1 MKMLRIRLTSLGIRW
16 RLTIL
21 ISAALLVVLAAMF
34 AALRITVTEI
44 LESDLDTDVSE
55 RMGQI
60 SAQLAI
66 AGSSDPLQLAEL
78 VQQSSFPVAVYDTDG
93 NVVAASPKANTRLY
107 APSSEELERLLGGDT
122 ITMTVELG
130 GEDYRLRSG
139 RLVVGEQVVG
149 VLQVGRGAETIQ
161 RVTRALTWITLG
173 GGIGALAIVFAIAYV
188 LSRSALRPIEE
199 MTELAAEM
207 EASDLTRRIRASG
220 KPSEVQRLADTF
232 DLMLERLENAF
243 DQQKNFVLDV
253 SHELRTPLTAL
264 RGNLDVQLMDSTLDG
279 EVREQLERMSS
290 EVERLIR
297 LTSNLLY
304 LAHAEAGREVAS
316 MPVDLDSLC
325 LDVLHE
331 MKSVRSGVAL
341 RLDHSDAVTV
351 QDDPDL
357 LKQLLLNLVDNGLK
371 HTPPD
376 GVVKV
381 SLYKE
386 GPTVQVVV
394 EDTGSGIPAD
404 QIEHIFERF
413 YRGPNGRSRPGGSG
427 IGLAISRWIAQVHG
441 GDITVETE
449 LGRGTT
455 FTVCLA
461 TKGQRDATGPAT
473 PS

>member
-1 MKMLRIRLTSLGIRW
+1 MKTLKSQLTSLGIRW
-16 RLTIL
+16 RLTAL
-21 ISAALLVVLAAMF
+21 IAVALLVVLAAMF

-66 AGSSDPLQLAEL
+66 AGSSDPGQLTEL
-78 VQQSSFPVAVYDTDG
+78 AQQSSFPVAVYDLDG
-93 NVVAASPKANTRLY
+93 NVVAASPTANTRLH
-107 APSSEELERLLGGDT
+107 APSNEELARLLGGDT
-122 ITMTVELG
+122 VTTTVELG
-130 GEDYRLRSG
+130 GVDYRLRSG

-149 VLQVGRGAETIQ
+149 VLQVGRSAETIQ
-161 RVTRALTWITLG
+161 RVTRALTWITVG
-173 GGIGALAIVFAIAYV
+173 GGIGAVVIVLVVAYV
-188 LSRSALRPIEE
+188 ISRSALRPIEE
-199 MTELAAEM
+199 MTALAAEM
-207 EASDLTRRIRASG
+207 EASDLTKRIRATG
-220 KPSEVQRLADTF
+220 KPSEVQHLADTF

-264 RGNLDVQLMDSTLDG
+264 RGNLDVQLMDSTLDDK
-279 EVREQLERMSS
+279 VREQLERMSS
-290 EVERLIR
+290 EVARLIR

-331 MKSVRSGVAL
+331 MKGVRSGVAL

-351 QDDPDL
+351 QGDPDL

-376 GVVKV
+376 GEVKV
-381 SLYKE
+381 SLYQE

-394 EDTGSGIPAD
+394 EDTGSGIPTD
-404 QIEHIFERF
+404 QLKHIFERF
-413 YRGPNGRSRPGGSG
+413 YRGANSRNRPGGSG

-449 LGRGTT
+449 LGRGTK
-455 FTVCLA
+455 FTVRLA
-461 TKGQRDATGPAT
+461 TDGQRDATSPAT
-473 PS
+473 LS

>member
-1 MKMLRIRLTSLGIRW
+1 MKSLKSQLTSLGIRW
-16 RLTIL
+16 RLTVL
-21 ISAALLVVLAAMF
+21 IAAALLVVLAAMF

-66 AGSSDPLQLAEL
+66 AGPSDPQQLTAL
-78 VQQSSFPVAVYDTDG
+78 VEQSSFPVAVYDLEG
-93 NVVAASPKANTRLY
+93 NVLAASTAANTRVH
-107 APSSEELERLLGGDT
+107 APGSEDLARLLGGDT
-122 ITMTVELG
+122 ITTTVELG
-130 GEDYRLRSG
+130 GVDYRLRSG
-139 RLVVGEQVVG
+139 RLVAGEQVVG
-149 VLQVGRGAETIQ
+149 ILQVGRSAETIQ
-161 RVTRALTWITLG
+161 RVNNALTWITVG
-173 GGIGALAIVFAIAYV
+173 GGIGAVVIVIVVAYV
-188 LSRSALRPIEE
+188 ISRSALRPIEE
-199 MTELAAEM
+199 MTALAAEM
-207 EASDLTRRIRASG
+207 DASDLTRRIHATG

-243 DQQKNFVLDV
+243 DQQKNFVMDV

-264 RGNLDVQLMDSTLDG
+264 RGNLDVQLMDSTLDD

-290 EVERLIR
+290 EVARLIR

-304 LAHAEAGREVAS
+304 LAHAEAGREVAR

-331 MKSVRSGVAL
+331 MKGVRSGVAL

-351 QDDPDL
+351 QGDPDL

-376 GVVKV
+376 GEVKV
-381 SLYKE
+381 SLYQE
-386 GPTVQVVV
+386 GPAVKVVV

-413 YRGPNGRSRPGGSG
+413 YRGPNRGNRPGGSG

-449 LGRGTT
+449 LGRGTK
-455 FTVCLA
+455 FTVRLA
-461 TKGQRDATGPAT
+461 TEGPRDATSPAT
-473 PS
+473 LS

>member
-1 MKMLRIRLTSLGIRW
+1 MKILRSQLASLGIRW
-16 RLTIL
+16 RLTVL
-21 ISAALLVVLAAMF
+21 IAAALLVVLASMF

-44 LESDLDTDVSE
+44 LESDLDNDVSE

-66 AGSSDPLQLAEL
+66 TGSFDPQQLTEL
-78 VQQSSFPVAVYDTDG
+78 AQQSSFPVAVYDLEG
-93 NVVAASPKANTRLY
+93 NVVAASSTANTSLH
-107 APSSEELERLLGGDT
+107 APSSEELGSLLAGDT
-122 ITMTVELG
+122 ITTTVELG
-130 GEDYRLRSG
+130 GVDYRLRSV
-139 RLVVGEQVVG
+139 RLVVGEEVVG
-149 VLQVGRGAETIQ
+149 VLQVGRSAETVQ
-161 RVTRALTWITLG
+161 RVTSALTWITLG
-173 GGIGALAIVFAIAYV
+173 GGIGAVAVVLVVAYI

-207 EASDLTRRIRASG
+207 EASDLTRRIRATG

-264 RGNLDVQLMDSTLDG
+264 RGNLDVQLMDSTLDD
-279 EVREQLERMSS
+279 EVREQMERMSS
-290 EVERLIR
+290 EVGRLIR

-316 MPVDLDSLC
+316 MQVDLDSLC

-331 MKSVRSGVAL
+331 MKGVGSGVAL

-351 QDDPDL
+351 QGDPDL

-371 HTPPD
+371 HTAPD
-376 GVVKV
+376 GEVKV
-381 SLYKE
+381 SLYQE

-404 QIEHIFERF
+404 QLEHIFERF
-413 YRGPNGRSRPGGSG
+413 YRGPNGRNRSGGSG

-449 LGRGTT
+449 LGRGTK
-455 FTVCLA
+455 FTVRLA
-461 TKGQRDATGPAT
+461 TEGKRDATSPAT
-473 PS
+473 LS